1 MEENQITEGEMEE
14 VKKKVDEETNS
25 DGKRGRKKET

>member
-1 MEENQITEGEMEE
+1 MEE

-25 DGKRGRKKET
+25 DGKRGRKKETWKEETNIKEN